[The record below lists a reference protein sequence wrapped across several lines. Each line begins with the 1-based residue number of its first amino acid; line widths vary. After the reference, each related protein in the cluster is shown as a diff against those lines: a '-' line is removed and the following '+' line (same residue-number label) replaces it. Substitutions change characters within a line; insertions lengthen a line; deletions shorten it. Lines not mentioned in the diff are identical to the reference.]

1 MQARIY
7 RLYTNLNKLYGAQKW
22 WPAKSPFE
30 VMVGAILTQNTAWSN
45 VEKAITAM
53 RKQSVLSPA
62 KILALKHDEL
72 AALIRPSGYFN
83 QKAKR
88 LQIYSDWFLS
98 QGGLRGLS
106 KIETTRLR
114 TALLG
119 LHGIGPETA
128 DDILLYALD
137 RPVFVIDAYTRRLF
151 SRCNLIRGDEPY
163 EELRLLVERSL
174 KNQTQAMNEFHALIV
189 LHAKEHCQKN
199 PVCNGCP
206 LTRSC
211 QFYKNSRKGE

>member
-1 MQARIY
+1 MQARIR
-7 RLYTNLNKLYGAQKW
+7 RLYTNLSKCYGAQQW

-45 VEKAITAM
+45 VEKAITAL

-72 AALIRPSGYFN
+72 ATLIRPSGYFN

-88 LQIYSDWFLS
+88 LQIYCDWFLS
-98 QGGLRGLS
+98 QGGLRGVS
-106 KIETTRLR
+106 KIETMRLR
-114 TALLG
+114 PALLG

-151 SRCNLIRGDEPY
+151 SRCNMITGDESY

-174 KNQTQAMNEFHALIV
+174 NNKTQDMNEFHALIV
-189 LHAKEHCQKN
+189 LHAKKHCQKN
-199 PVCNGCP
+199 PLCNGCP
-206 LTRSC
+206 LIRSC
-211 QFYKNSRKGE
+211 QFYKNSSKGD